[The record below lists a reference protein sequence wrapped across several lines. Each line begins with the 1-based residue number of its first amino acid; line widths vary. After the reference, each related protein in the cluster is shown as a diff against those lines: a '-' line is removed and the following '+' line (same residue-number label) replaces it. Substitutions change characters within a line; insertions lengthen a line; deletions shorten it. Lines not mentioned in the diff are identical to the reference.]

1 MHTRMLRFFTSLF
14 FVLFVLQVLNAQ
26 SNADCAKAKEICKKQ
41 TYHIDKTGGE
51 GDDPNEANF
60 VACFMNGENFGQ
72 AEENSTW
79 IKFEVEKSGSLT
91 FTITPHRED
100 DDIDFVVYRL
110 PANGDCR
117 QKQIVRC
124 MAAGDSEASART
136 SPCMG
141 PTGLRDGERDTSE
154 DAGCADPG
162 DNTWL
167 APLKVEKGEKYVILV
182 SNVSSRGPGFSISF
196 GGSAKLPC
204 DEDPAKKPEAG
215 IKPKPKPTPTPPVAT
230 TEKPSENA
238 KPESIGGRDV
248 ELKESLKVK
257 AHTIKLKIWD
267 SQVEDGDVISIYLN
281 DKKVVDNLYLRS
293 KQQEF
298 EIELPPGSEH
308 YLTVY
313 AEDFGK
319 AEPNTARV
327 LINDGVREQTIDLV
341 AERKKQQSVK
351 IIVE

>member
-1 MHTRMLRFFTSLF
+1 MLRLFTLF
-14 FVLFVLQVLNAQ
+14 FPVLFVLPVLNAQ
-26 SNADCAKAKEICKKQ
+26 SNADCAKAKDICKKQ
-41 TYHIDKTGGE
+41 TYHFDKTGGE

-79 IKFEVEKSGSLT
+79 IKFEVEKGGSLA
-91 FTITPHRED
+91 FTITPHHED

-124 MAAGDSEASART
+124 MAAGDSEANSRT

-204 DEDPAKKPEAG
+204 DEEPPKKQPVPE
-215 IKPKPKPTPTPPVAT
+215 KPKTKPASQPTAEVA
-230 TEKPSENA
+230 EKQTA
-238 KPESIGGRDV
+238 QPESIGGRDV
-248 ELKESLKVK
+248 VLKESLKVK
-257 AHTIKLKIWD
+257 ARTIKLKIWD
-267 SQVEDGDVISIYLN
+267 SQVEDGDVISIYLD

-298 EIELPPGSEH
+298 EIELPSGSEH

-327 LINDGVREQTIDLV
+327 LINDGVREQIIDLV